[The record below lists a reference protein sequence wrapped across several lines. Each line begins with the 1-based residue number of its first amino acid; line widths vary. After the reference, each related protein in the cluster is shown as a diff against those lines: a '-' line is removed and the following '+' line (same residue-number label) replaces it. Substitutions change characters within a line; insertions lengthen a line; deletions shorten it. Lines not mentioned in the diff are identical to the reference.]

1 MIKFSIVC
9 ATHNKLDKLILTINN
24 ILKSNLLPNEIVIC
38 TTSSNDSLELKKNFD
53 KKIKLICIVSKIKSQ
68 TYQRSLA
75 VKASTNEIILQ
86 IDDDVTIFP
95 ETVENMIKHF
105 AKNNKNIIVGG
116 YLIYPNGKHVSHR
129 FTEQYKKSF
138 LLKKIYFFLNFFS
151 TPSQMSIL
159 KSGRIFPY
167 LHDVKEKKEWL
178 SSFLMYKKSAY
189 YLKKVQFNYG
199 KGYYEDIIFTHNLY
213 KNSYDLIMER
223 NALAQIEFNPET
235 GIKTYIKS
243 LPMQFKFIKIF
254 KKNLFL
260 FVLDVLIFTIIHFLI
275 SLRNKK

>member
-1 MIKFSIVC
+1 MVNFSIVC
-9 ATHNKLDKLILTINN
+9 ATHNKFEKLVITITNL
-24 ILKSNLLPNEIVIC
+24 LKSNILPNEIIVC
-38 TTSSNDSLELKKNFD
+38 TTSSKDCLELKKIFE
-53 KKIKLICIVSKIKSQ
+53 KKIKLICILSKIKSQ

-75 VKASTNEIILQ
+75 VKASNNEIILQ
-86 IDDDVTIFP
+86 IDDDVLVYSDTI
-95 ETVENMIKHF
+95 ENMIKHF
-105 AKNNKNIIVGG
+105 DKKNKNIIVGG

-129 FTEQYKKSF
+129 FTEQFKKSF
-138 LLKKIYFFLNFFS
+138 LLKKVYFFLNFF
-151 TPSQMSIL
+151 TIPSQMSIL

-189 YLKKVQFNYG
+189 YLKKLQFNYG

-213 KNSYDLIMER
+213 KHNYDLIMER
-223 NALAQIEFNPET
+223 NALAQIEYNPET
-235 GIKTYIKS
+235 GIKTYFRS
-243 LPMQFKFIKIF
+243 LPMQFKFIRMF

-260 FVLDVLIFTIIHFLI
+260 FVLDVLIFTFIHFII